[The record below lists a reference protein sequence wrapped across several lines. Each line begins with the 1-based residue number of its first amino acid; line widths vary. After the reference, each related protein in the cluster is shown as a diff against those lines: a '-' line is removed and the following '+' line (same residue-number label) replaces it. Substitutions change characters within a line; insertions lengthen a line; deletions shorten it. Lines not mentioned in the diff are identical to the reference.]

1 MPPKMTLSDSD
12 ADLLVQMLCCVIAA
26 DKRVSG
32 KEVQVVAN
40 TLAAVCSTLP
50 LEAVK
55 EVVVK
60 YCKEIHAKGVDKYI
74 AELLPRLAARQD
86 SAIAGVFG
94 QVQQALIAAD
104 GESSPEEE
112 RVAASLLAAF
122 RDQQNKGNSAQ
133 SATEPAGSSEPSVV
147 AVGSDS
153 VPAAGCIETE
163 PWKVALAIG
172 LCFPYGL
179 YLLWNH
185 PTLNKSKWWWRGAV
199 AYSIYALIVMA
210 SAGTNKQKSS
220 RAPESPKDSV
230 TTSASNE
237 YYDKGVS
244 EGRPLGESYP
254 RQPVATIRIILKQI
268 QKIRD
273 HEVANLQQMGPSSA
287 KAVIRALESNR
298 QYAQGRLDGFVQG
311 LGERVKEL

>member
-1 MPPKMTLSDSD
+1 MTLSDSD
-12 ADLLVQMLCCVIAA
+12 ADLLMQMLCCVIAA

-60 YCKEIHAKGVDKYI
+60 YCKEIHATGVDKYI

-122 RDQQNKGNSAQ
+122 RDQRNKGSSEQ
-133 SATEPAGSSEPSVV
+133 SATEPAGSRQQSVV

-153 VPAAGCIETE
+153 VPAASSTETE

-172 LCFPYGL
+172 VCFPYGL

-199 AYSIYALIVMA
+199 AYSIYALIVIA

-220 RAPESPKDSV
+220 GAPESSKDSV

-237 YYDKGVS
+237 YYDQGVS
-244 EGRPLGESYP
+244 EGRRIGESMSQ
-254 RQPVATIRIILKQI
+254 QPIAALRMQI
-268 QKIRD
+268 ESFREWRD
-273 HEVANLQQMGPSSA
+273 EEMANMGQMGPSPSKALISA
-287 KAVIRALESNR
+287 LGNKL

-311 LGERVKEL
+311 LGARAQEL